1 MTTIDLG
8 QTVITPTS
16 MTVTV
21 IKSVG
26 IKSWLGIWT
35 HQGDDFQDGRDFIAQ
50 ERELAID
57 APAEVSEGEAPPR
70 KTKSGTIRW
79 DIRRD
84 GLYEFVAPTT
94 GTSMTRGFLRVENGE
109 ITRLP
114 YTQKSHLLAA
124 LPPRPRHGRRS
135 ADADF

>member
-1 MTTIDLG
+1 MTIDLG

-16 MTVTV
+16 MTVSV

-35 HQGDDFQDGRDFIAQ
+35 HQGDDFQDGRDFISQ
-50 ERELAID
+50 ERDLAVDPDLD
-57 APAEVSEGEAPPR
+57 ANGR
-70 KTKSGTIRW
+70 KTKSGTISW
-79 DIRRD
+79 QIDTD

-94 GTSMTRGFLRVENGE
+94 STSQTRGFLRVENGE

-114 YTQKSHLLAA
+114 YSQKSELIAA
-124 LPPRPRHGRRS
+124 LPHRPRHGRRS